1 MMQLQSH
8 IDTIDPDCIA
18 FLGDALYH
26 GPRNRIKPDYDPR
39 GTAEIFNGLKER
51 IVAVRGNCDSEV
63 DQMMIAFPILSEYTT
78 ILDEKRRFFLS
89 HGHIWCPEKLP
100 PVPTGTILVNGHT
113 HVSAIEQID
122 SGVIYFNPGSIS
134 LPKNDQPPSF
144 GLYDGRRLSVL
155 NLDGA
160 QEILALE
167 LPA

>member
-1 MMQLQSH
+1 MMMLRSH
-8 IDTIDPDCIA
+8 IDSIDPDCIA

-26 GPRNRIKPDYDPR
+26 GPRNRIKSDYDPR
-39 GTAEIFNGLKER
+39 GTAEILNSLKDR

-63 DQMMIAFPILSEYTT
+63 DQMMIVFPILSDYTT
-78 ILDEKRRFFLS
+78 ILDDKRRFFLS

-100 PVPTGTILVNGHT
+100 PVPAGTILANGHT
-113 HVSAIEQID
+113 HVPLVERD
-122 SGVIYFNPGSIS
+122 SSGLIFFNPGSIS

-155 NLDGA
+155 NLDCA
-160 QEILALE
+160 QEILGLD